1 MQSFFLMWNCM
12 YMFFVVF
19 LKMNC
24 PEKNILYLKKTH
36 CKNADLFHLQKHQSP
51 HRSDHRL
58 SDYDELFSGFWPS
71 SLLLENF
78 THLKVWPHLVLTNI
92 SVDSKDDATNISIS
106 VPPTPLCAIPVV
118 CK

>member
-1 MQSFFLMWNCM
+1 M

-51 HRSDHRL
+51 HRSDNRL
-58 SDYDELFSGFWPS
+58 SDSNILMKYFLFFGHQVYF
-71 SLLLENF
+71 
-78 THLKVWPHLVLTNI
+78 LKT
-92 SVDSKDDATNISIS
+92 S
-106 VPPTPLCAIPVV
+106 PT
-118 CK
+118 